1 VGLQPALCFLLGSP
15 SCSAHVGAMLSSPQ
29 WLHQACFES
38 SAMKT
43 DNLAA
48 GRVNSRRNG
57 ERRREGEHIFFK
69 PFLGGTVRSF

>member
-1 VGLQPALCFLLGSP
+1 
-15 SCSAHVGAMLSSPQ
+15 MLSSPQ